1 MRRLRCQFRG
11 FSLVE
16 VILAVGIFATAIAV
30 LLALL
35 APLSRQA
42 AASADTLAALRLSGA
57 IRTELQ
63 RLAVAGGLDNLAAQA
78 RPMTVAWPPTLTL
91 VATRDAARVRSL
103 SYLPPPAADQVPEA
117 GRFFAIEAWT
127 FNQAPLA
134 FDPGGP
140 ALALHV
146 RVSWPYFLPSATAA
160 TPLADRE
167 QVTYNLPLSR

>member
-16 VILAVGIFATAIAV
+16 VILAVGIFATAVAV

-42 AASADTLAALRLSGA
+42 AASADMLATLRLPGA
-57 IRTELQ
+57 IQSEL
-63 RLAVAGGLDNLAAQA
+63 RRMATTGGLDNLASQA
-78 RPMTVAWPPTLTL
+78 TPMIAAWPSTLTL
-91 VATRDAARVRSL
+91 VATRDCARVQSL
-103 SYLPPPAADQVPEA
+103 SYLPPPADDQVPVSD
-117 GRFFAIEAWT
+117 RFFVIEAWR

-134 FDPGGP
+134 FDAGGP
-140 ALALHV
+140 VLALHV
-146 RVSWPYFLPSATAA
+146 RVSWPYFAPGATAA

-167 QVTYNLPLSR
+167 QVTYNLSLN